1 MPLLLVFLLLLPLLF
16 VVLIPF
22 SLFQRYRVGTA
33 RRPARSWVAT
43 LNLAAIAVSIAFFLT
58 GAAMTSLWVPEALR
72 YSAAGVAG
80 GCVLGLLGLLLSRW
94 ESTQDGLFYT
104 PNRWLV
110 LGVTFVVSARILY
123 GFWRVWETW
132 RLNPDET
139 SWVVAAGVAGSLA
152 AGGIVLGYYFAYW
165 MGLRLRLK
173 RHRLARGR

>member
-1 MPLLLVFLLLLPLLF
+1 MPLLLVFLLLLPLVF

-33 RRPARSWVAT
+33 RRPARAWVAT
-43 LNLAAIAVSIAFFLT
+43 LNLLALALSIVCFLG
-58 GAAMTSLWVPEALR
+58 GAAVTSFWVPDALP

-80 GCVLGLLGLLLSRW
+80 GSALGLIGLALSRW
-94 ESTQDGLFYT
+94 ESTPGGLFYT

-110 LGVTFVVSARILY
+110 LGVTLVVSVRILY

-132 RLNPDET
+132 RLNPGET

-152 AGGIVLGYYFAYW
+152 AGGIVLGYYFTYW
-165 MGLRLRLK
+165 IGVRWRV
-173 RHRLARGR
+173 RRQRPAHG